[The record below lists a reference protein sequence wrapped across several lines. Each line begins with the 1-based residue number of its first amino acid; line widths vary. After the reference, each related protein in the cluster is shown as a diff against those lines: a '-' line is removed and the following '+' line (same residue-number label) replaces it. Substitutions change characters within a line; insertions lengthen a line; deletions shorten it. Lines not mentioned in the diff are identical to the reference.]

1 LIGCVHRV
9 NTPYINQLGW
19 NNPPV
24 ELLVLSACRTAVGDQ
39 SAELGFAGLAI
50 ATGAKSALASLWYVS
65 DASTLGLMTEFYTHL
80 QNSTI
85 KAEALRQAQL
95 AMLRGNVSIEGG
107 ELRGSEQQRGGLV
120 LSPEISEEEGD
131 RNFSHPF
138 YWSGFTLVGSSW

>member
-1 LIGCVHRV
+1 M
-9 NTPYINQLGW
+9 
-19 NNPPV
+19 

-95 AMLRGNVSIEGG
+95 AMLRGNVSIEGENCEALNNNG
-107 ELRGSEQQRGGLV
+107 GDWYYHQKLVRKRVIVILVILFIGQALLWLVVLGNRINQRNPV
-120 LSPEISEEEGD
+120 
-131 RNFSHPF
+131 F
-138 YWSGFTLVGSSW
+138 

>member
-1 LIGCVHRV
+1 MIGCVHRV